1 MNAVASTQ
9 RVESQSAFQERSRSR
24 DLVRRL
30 FRSRRAVIGA
40 SMLLL
45 TVLAAIL
52 AGVLAPYSPDAPN
65 FAAVRKPPLW
75 VDPQGRTYLL
85 GTDALG
91 RDILT
96 RILYGSRISLIV
108 GTTAVL
114 LAGAI
119 GVPVGLLT
127 GYYGRRLDSIMMRL
141 ADVQLAVP
149 GLLLAIA
156 LITVVGP
163 SVMTIIV
170 ILGFTGWVGYA
181 RIVRGQVLSLK
192 ERPYVEAARAAGASD
207 RRILLK
213 HILPNVWT
221 PVIVVASNHVGSVI
235 IAESSLTFLGIGVPR
250 DTATWGT
257 MIADGRA
264 YLETAWWIATF
275 PGMVLTLTVLAIYFF
290 GDGLRDVLDPKLRL

>member
-1 MNAVASTQ
+1 MSAVASP
-9 RVESQSAFQERSRSR
+9 RSLASQTEFEVRSRGR
-24 DLVRRL
+24 DLLRR
-30 FRSRRAVIGA
+30 FWRSRRAVVGA
-40 SMLLL
+40 SLILLAIL
-45 TVLAAIL
+45 CAVLAAL
-52 AGVLAPYSPDAPN
+52 LAPYSPDTPN
-65 FAAVRKPPLW
+65 FAAVRKPPFW
-75 VDPQGRTYLL
+75 ADAQGRAYLL

-96 RILYGSRISLIV
+96 RILYGARVSLVV
-108 GTTAVL
+108 GAAAVL

-119 GVPVGLLT
+119 GVPIGLLT
-127 GYYGRRLDSIMMRL
+127 GYYGGIVDTIIMRL
-141 ADVQLAVP
+141 ADIQLAIP

-163 SVMTIIV
+163 SVLTIIV

-192 ERPYVEAARAAGASD
+192 ERPFVEAAQAAGATD
-207 RRILLK
+207 LRILLK
-213 HILPNVWT
+213 HVLPNVWT

-250 DTATWGT
+250 ETATWGT

-275 PGMVLTLTVLAIYFF
+275 PGAVLTLTVLAIYFF